1 MNTTALSL
9 RDVDF
14 LFTPFVHRKLRL
26 STRLVMAPVQRFL
39 SQDGVPTEDMMQY
52 YYRRAAHSMGL
63 IVTEPVA
70 VPEPAAA
77 VDSGMAVFYG
87 GAALRAWKKICRMVH
102 STPCRVA
109 PLLSHAGMLRHVQG
123 DVVPIGPGGGAGVS
137 GVKPRE
143 PMNHTRIAEV
153 AAAFGRGAAAAR
165 TLGFDAV
172 VINGADAH
180 LIEQFLRPETNQ
192 RHDEYGG
199 DICGR
204 ARFACAVVHS
214 VRKAVGRQ
222 FPVLFRFAQHN
233 SLYGRSALVH
243 SSAELRLFL
252 DLLCEAGVDIFC
264 CADMQASL
272 PAFGGCP
279 LNLAGWTRL
288 LTGRP
293 AITEGAVGLPGV
305 QIHALTQRLRAREFD
320 LVSVGR
326 ALLADCEWG
335 TKVRLSR
342 ENEIIPFSRRSW
354 LHLY

>member
-1 MNTTALSL
+1 MKTTALSL

-39 SQDGVPTEDMMQY
+39 AQDGVPTEEMMQY
-52 YYRRAAHSMGL
+52 YYRRAVNAMGL

-77 VDSGMAVFYG
+77 ADAGMAVFYG
-87 GAALRAWKKICRMVH
+87 GPALRAWKKICRMVH
-102 STPCRVA
+102 TTPCRIA
-109 PLLSHAGMLRHVQG
+109 PLLSHAGMLSQRQG
-123 DVVPIGPGGGAGVS
+123 VVLPIGPGGGVGLPGVQP
-137 GVKPRE
+137 GE
-143 PMNHTRIAEV
+143 MMNHTRIAEV
-153 AAAFGRGAAAAR
+153 AAAFGRGAAAAKI
-165 TLGFDAV
+165 LGFDAV

-180 LIEQFLRPETNQ
+180 LIEQFLRAETNQ
-192 RHDEYGG
+192 RCDEYGG

-204 ARFACAVVHS
+204 ARFACAVVHA

-222 FPVLFRFAQHN
+222 FPILFRFAQY
-233 SLYGRSALVH
+233 SALYGRSALVF
-243 SSAELRLFL
+243 SSDELSRLL
-252 DLLCEAGVDIFC
+252 GMLCDAGVDIFC
-264 CADMQASL
+264 CADTQASL
-272 PAFGGCP
+272 PAFGGSM

-305 QIHALTQRLRAREFD
+305 QIQALAQRLRASEFD

-326 ALLADCEWG
+326 ALLADCAWG

-342 ENEIIPFSRRSW
+342 EDEIIPFSRRSW